1 MTGLRNDRQKTLA
14 ARVTLDGLG
23 VHSGKPVSM
32 TLHPAHANNGITF
45 IAPGTESEIKA
56 HWSQVSATALCTV
69 VGRGEEAIGTIEH
82 LMAALRG
89 LCVDNVVVEV
99 DANEVP
105 VMDGSSARFVE
116 AIDNVGLVTQNAP
129 RRYIRVLKPVRIEM
143 NGAVSELRPYAG
155 TRFDI
160 TIDFDTPLI
169 GRQRFVSDLTPDV
182 FRSELARARTFGN
195 VSDVEKL
202 WAMGFAKGSSLE
214 NSVAIS
220 DDRVLNPEGT
230 RWPDEFVRHKTLDAV
245 GDLSLAGFPILGEYR
260 SYKPGHKM
268 NHSILV
274 ALFADED
281 AYEMVVGR
289 PQREAAPVDFSGEI
303 AMPAYC
309 PEVA

>member
-14 ARVTLDGLG
+14 ERVTLDGLG

-32 TLHPAHANNGITF
+32 VLHPAPADNGITF
-45 IAPGTESEIKA
+45 IAPGTDTEIKA
-56 HWSQVSATALCTV
+56 HWSQVSATSLCTV
-69 VGRGEEAIGTIEH
+69 IGRGSEAIGTIEH
-82 LMAALRG
+82 LMAALMG
-89 LCVDNVVVEV
+89 LGIDNVVVEV

-105 VMDGSSARFVE
+105 VMDGSSAQFVA
-116 AIDNVGLVTQNAP
+116 AIDQAGLMVQTVA
-129 RRYIRVLKPVRIEM
+129 RRYIRILKPIRVEQ
-143 NGAVSELRPYAG
+143 NGAVSEFRPYAG

-169 GRQRFVSDLTPDV
+169 GRQHFASDLTPDV
-182 FRSELARARTFGN
+182 FRKELARARTFGN

-220 DDRVLNPEGT
+220 DGRVLNPEGT

-245 GDLSLAGFPILGEYR
+245 GDLSLAGVPILGEYR

-268 NHSILV
+268 NHSVLV

-281 AYEMVVGR
+281 AYEMVVAR
-289 PQREAAPVDFSGEI
+289 PQREAALVDFSGEI
-303 AMPAYC
+303 AVPAYC